1 MSPNWKSLDSSH
13 EDSTHGQGSRSCG
26 GIIARKRVKKDG
38 RTPKKLWH
46 DLLTDYTNSFD
57 GHSFFGGL
65 EPNLVD
71 FAAFGY
77 MRSISP
83 FKQFKLLE
91 EHEMGMKWYRL
102 MEQQLK

>member
-1 MSPNWKSLDSSH
+1 
-13 EDSTHGQGSRSCG
+13 
-26 GIIARKRVKKDG
+26 
-38 RTPKKLWH
+38 
-46 DLLTDYTNSFD
+46 LLTEYTASFD
-57 GHSFFGGL
+57 GQSYFGG
-65 EPNLVD
+65 EKPNLVD